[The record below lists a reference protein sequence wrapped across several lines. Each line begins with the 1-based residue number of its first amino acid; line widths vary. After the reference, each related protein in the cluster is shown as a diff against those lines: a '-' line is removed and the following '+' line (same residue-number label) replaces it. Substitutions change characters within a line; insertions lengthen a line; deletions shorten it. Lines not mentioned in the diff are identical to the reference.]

1 MTMRCL
7 PNFAIHASWIGLS
20 LLIQLHVCLG
30 IILPTQYDTIW
41 DTQSSNSADSM
52 PMGGGSV
59 GLNVWAESAHSGAFD
74 ENNSLLKLGRV
85 RLRMQPNPFALNAT
99 QFEQRLHINEGYI
112 SFTGDNNTVV
122 HIWVDVETSN
132 IHVNVTAGIP
142 VNLTAS
148 YENWRTTGWQMVEGE
163 QRQTSWGVIYVSAIP
178 LPKQY
183 PDIISFVSG
192 GVLSYH
198 HNTENPLFA
207 WQIPEQNL
215 SHADPWSFYNPMTKN
230 TFGAYMTSPQL
241 RPGGITEHLKY
252 QSTNYTA
259 YHLVS
264 PRPSTSY
271 QLYVAIGQNQTTEV
285 DKWSAA
291 LVQSAASMPNANR
304 QTTVAWWRSFW
315 DRSHIII
322 NPDAGSDDEGFQVG
336 KNYQY
341 FRFMMGCNAG
351 GKFPTRFN
359 GGLFTFDPVLVSDGA
374 PWSPDY
380 RKWSG
385 GTYTAQNQRLLLWPL
400 LKSGDFDILSHGLDF
415 YKNITPNSRR
425 LGQLYFGLDV
435 ALTSEQID
443 NTGLPN
449 VYEYNAKYFD
459 GDGPRTALYPPGI
472 VFGDYLS
479 WLSDTA
485 NEFADIAVLSQTY
498 GGLNIDE
505 YMPFVEYQLAWFDE
519 FYQMRNGL
527 ESNGSLIL
535 YPASGAETYK
545 LALNPSSTISGLR
558 RTVMDILLTN
568 PNYVKGNRSYY
579 EGYLSRIPATPL
591 HPCPG
596 ASELICISPA
606 VNYSTTVNSEPTAMY
621 PVFPWSEYG
630 LGQPTNLSYAMHAYF
645 NDSQSAGYHG
655 TYGWRQD
662 QIWWARMGLTELA
675 KANTISRLSDSTTY
689 RFPTFKGPNYDWSP
703 DINHY
708 GSAAIGLQEMLMQ
721 TFARN
726 NTQIR
731 LLPAWPSDWT
741 GYFKLLAPSQTTVS
755 GNLTGGSVV
764 DNLVVEPANRRQ
776 DIVYGTD

>member
-1 MTMRCL
+1 
-7 PNFAIHASWIGLS
+7 
-20 LLIQLHVCLG
+20 
-30 IILPTQYDTIW
+30 
-41 DTQSSNSADSM
+41 
-52 PMGGGSV
+52 
-59 GLNVWAESAHSGAFD
+59 
-74 ENNSLLKLGRV
+74 
-85 RLRMQPNPFALNAT
+85 
-99 QFEQRLHINEGYI
+99 
-112 SFTGDNNTVV
+112 
-122 HIWVDVETSN
+122 
-132 IHVNVTAGIP
+132 
-142 VNLTAS
+142 
-148 YENWRTTGWQMVEGE
+148 
-163 QRQTSWGVIYVSAIP
+163 
-178 LPKQY
+178 
-183 PDIISFVSG
+183 
-192 GVLSYH
+192 
-198 HNTENPLFA
+198 
-207 WQIPEQNL
+207 
-215 SHADPWSFYNPMTKN
+215 
-230 TFGAYMTSPQL
+230 
-241 RPGGITEHLKY
+241 
-252 QSTNYTA
+252 
-259 YHLVS
+259 
-264 PRPSTSY
+264 
-271 QLYVAIGQNQTTEV
+271 
-285 DKWSAA
+285 
-291 LVQSAASMPNANR
+291 
-304 QTTVAWWRSFW
+304 
-315 DRSHIII
+315 
-322 NPDAGSDDEGFQVG
+322 
-336 KNYQY
+336 
-341 FRFMMGCNAG
+341 
-351 GKFPTRFN
+351 
-359 GGLFTFDPVLVSDGA
+359 
-374 PWSPDY
+374 
-380 RKWSG
+380 
-385 GTYTAQNQRLLLWPL
+385 
-400 LKSGDFDILSHGLDF
+400 GLDF

-449 VYEYNAKYFD
+449 TYEYNAKYFD

-776 DIVYGTD
+776 DVVYGMD